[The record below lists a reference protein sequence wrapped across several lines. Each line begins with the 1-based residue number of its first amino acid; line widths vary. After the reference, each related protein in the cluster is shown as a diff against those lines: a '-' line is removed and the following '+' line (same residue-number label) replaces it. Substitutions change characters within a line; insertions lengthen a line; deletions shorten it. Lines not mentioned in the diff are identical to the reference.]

1 MISQSQFDNIK
12 MTAPTRRAAQ
22 VEMDAA
28 LESIDIWAA
37 LSATINSFFCSLD
50 GAAQPLANRA

>member
-37 LSATINSFFCSLD
+37 LSATINSFFRSLD

>member
-1 MISQSQFDNIK
+1 MISQSQFDSIK

-28 LESIDIWAA
+28 LESIDVWAA
-37 LSATINSFFCSLD
+37 LSATFSSFFRSVD
-50 GAAQPLANRA
+50 GAVQPLGNRA

>member
-1 MISQSQFDNIK
+1 MISQSQFDSIK

-28 LESIDIWAA
+28 LESIDVCAA
-37 LSATINSFFCSLD
+37 LSATISSFFRSVD
-50 GAAQPLANRA
+50 GAVHPLATRG

>member
-1 MISQSQFDNIK
+1 MISQSQFDTIK

-28 LESIDIWAA
+28 LESIDVWAA
-37 LSATINSFFCSLD
+37 LSATISAFFRSVD
-50 GAAQPLANRA
+50 GAAQPLATRA

>member
-1 MISQSQFDNIK
+1 MISQSQFDSIK

-28 LESIDIWAA
+28 LESIDVWAA
-37 LSATINSFFCSLD
+37 LSATITSFFRSVD

>member
-28 LESIDIWAA
+28 LESIDVWAA
-37 LSATINSFFCSLD
+37 LSATITSFFRSVD
-50 GAAQPLANRA
+50 GAAQPLATRA